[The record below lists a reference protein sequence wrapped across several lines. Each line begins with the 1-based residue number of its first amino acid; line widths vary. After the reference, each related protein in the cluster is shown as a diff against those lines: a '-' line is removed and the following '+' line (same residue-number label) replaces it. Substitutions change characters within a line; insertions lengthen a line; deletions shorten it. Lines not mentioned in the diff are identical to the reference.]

1 MSEVARVRI
10 ACVIDSLGSG
20 GAQRQMAYLAVLLKQ
35 AAHDVR
41 LVIYHDLQFY
51 SEYVQAA
58 GVPVVLVAGHR
69 SRWGLILAMRREIFR
84 QKPDVV
90 ISFLNAPNL
99 IAEFAKIT
107 GGEFRLI
114 VSERGP
120 DFERRR
126 MKTWL
131 RSFLHLAA
139 NVVVTNSDSQSEL
152 IRGVAPHLAGRVV
165 TINNC
170 VDMEVFH
177 PRNEAV
183 AVQSKE
189 FRIVVVSSVSVW
201 KNPVRFALG
210 FAKFRQTCP
219 GFQVR
224 VDWYG
229 NKFLGASGPLPYS
242 DFQGVTAVLEESGL
256 SESFQFHEP
265 ERDVAKIYRSADVV
279 CLPSLTEGCPNV
291 ICEAM
296 ACGCPILASR
306 ITDIPMWI
314 EAGVNGFLF
323 DPNSVDSIAA
333 AIQKITHLTAEELRA
348 MGVRNRAK
356 AVSLFSFDRFLT
368 AYSQLLEL
376 PRIAEGYG

>member
-1 MSEVARVRI
+1 MSGVARVRI
-10 ACVIDSLGSG
+10 TCVIDSLGSG
-20 GAQRQMAYLAVLLKQ
+20 GAQRQMAYLAVLLKR
-35 AAHDVR
+35 AGHDVQV
-41 LVIYHDLQFY
+41 VIYHDFQFY
-51 SEYVQAA
+51 SEYVRAA
-58 GVPVVLVAGHR
+58 EVPVVLVAGHR
-69 SRWGLILAMRREIFR
+69 SRWGLILAMRREILR
-84 QKPDVV
+84 QQPNVV
-90 ISFLNAPNL
+90 ISFLNTPNL
-99 IAEFAKIT
+99 LAEFAKII
-107 GGEFRLI
+107 GGKFRLI

-120 DFERRR
+120 DAEGRQR
-126 MKTWL
+126 KTWL
-131 RSFLHLAA
+131 RSFLHRAA
-139 NVVVTNSDSQSEL
+139 NVVVTNSNSQSEL
-152 IRGVAPHLAGRVV
+152 IRKVAPHLAGRVV

-177 PRNEAV
+177 PRTEAV
-183 AVQSKE
+183 AMRPKE

-210 FAKFRQTCP
+210 FAKFRQTYP
-219 GFQVR
+219 SFPVR

-242 DFQGVTAVLEESGL
+242 DFQRVTTVLEESGL

-265 ERDVAKIYRSADVV
+265 EKEVAKIYRSADVV

-296 ACGCPILASR
+296 ACGCPILASS

-333 AIQKITHLTAEELRA
+333 AIQKITHLTPAELWA

-356 AVSLFSFDRFLT
+356 AVSLFSFERFLK
-368 AYSQLLEL
+368 AYSQLLEP
-376 PRIAEGYG
+376 PRIAGG